1 MANRICVTSL
11 TTGLNSKISS
21 IKPNKNI
28 TPPPTVMNKRIV
40 LIPSIKITAKRKEEK
55 RAIPP
60 NFGIEV

>member
-11 TTGLNSKISS
+11 TIGLNSKISS

-28 TPPPTVMNKRIV
+28 TPPPTVMNKTI
-40 LIPSIKITAKRKEEK
+40 LSILSIKITAIRKEQK

-60 NFGIEV
+60 NFAIGV